1 MSMTHS
7 YIDFIS
13 RIITDDP
20 DILETPV
27 YPVDVSNGMPILS
40 KNDIEAEVSKSSSTE
55 DNKKKK

>member
-1 MSMTHS
+1 MTHS